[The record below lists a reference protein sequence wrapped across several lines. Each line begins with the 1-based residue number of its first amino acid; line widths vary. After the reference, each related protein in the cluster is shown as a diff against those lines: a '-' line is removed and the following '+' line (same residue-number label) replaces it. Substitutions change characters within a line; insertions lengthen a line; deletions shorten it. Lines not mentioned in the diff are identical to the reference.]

1 MGEMTPAV
9 SAIRMDSVP
18 YVEMPEDVIEVC
30 DVYKSFIHPSG
41 EIIEVLS
48 GVNLSV
54 QRQEFL
60 SIIGPSGCGKS
71 TIFNIIAGLL
81 EPDSGKVM
89 VHGEEINRTTGHVGY
104 MMQRDLLLPWR
115 SVLDNVSIGLEI
127 QGMSKNERYEKARV
141 YLERYGLLSFA
152 HSYPTMLSGGMR
164 QRLALIRTLV
174 TNPDIIMLD
183 EPFSALDYQTRLV
196 LEEEI
201 LTILKNENK
210 TCVLITHDIE
220 EAIALSDRVAVMT
233 KRPTSVK
240 RMYDIRLA
248 SRHGSVM
255 KARSDHRFKEYFES
269 IWRDLDIQ
277 IGGCH

>member
-1 MGEMTPAV
+1 MTPSV
-9 SAIRMDSVP
+9 STARMESVTQI
-18 YVEMPEDVIEVC
+18 ELPEDVIDVC
-30 DVYKSFIHPSG
+30 DVFKSFVHPSG
-41 EIIEVLS
+41 ESIEVLS

-54 QRQEFL
+54 RRQEFL

-81 EPDSGKVM
+81 EPDSGRVM
-89 VHGEEINRTTGHVGY
+89 VHGEEINKTTGHVGY

-115 SVLDNVSIGLEI
+115 NVLDNVSIGLEI
-127 QGMSKNERYEKARV
+127 QGKAKKERYDLARG
-141 YLERYGLLSFA
+141 YLERYGLISFEN
-152 HSYPTMLSGGMR
+152 SYPTMLSGGMR
-164 QRLALIRTLV
+164 QRVALIRTLV

-201 LTILKNENK
+201 LAILKNENK

-220 EAIALSDRVAVMT
+220 EAIALSDRVVVMT
-233 KRPTSVK
+233 KRPTAVK
-240 RMYDIRLA
+240 KTYDIRLA

-255 KARSDHRFKEYFES
+255 KARSDSRFKEFFES

-277 IGGCH
+277 MGVIH

>member
-30 DVYKSFIHPSG
+30 DVCKSFIHPSG

-127 QGMSKNERYEKARV
+127 QGMSKKERYEKARG

-164 QRLALIRTLV
+164 QRVALIRTLV

>member
-1 MGEMTPAV
+1 MTPAV

-220 EAIALSDRVAVMT
+220 EAVFMATELVLISPGPGRVLERLPLEFARRYVAGEPVRSIKSDPLFIEQREYVLSRV
-233 KRPTSVK
+233 
-240 RMYDIRLA
+240 
-248 SRHGSVM
+248 
-255 KARSDHRFKEYFES
+255 FEQREAFS
-269 IWRDLDIQ
+269 
-277 IGGCH
+277 

>member
-1 MGEMTPAV
+1 MTPAV

>member
-1 MGEMTPAV
+1 MTPAV

-41 EIIEVLS
+41 EVIEVLS

>member
-1 MGEMTPAV
+1 MTPAV

-41 EIIEVLS
+41 EVIEVLS

-127 QGMSKNERYEKARV
+127 QGMSKKERYEKAHV

-164 QRLALIRTLV
+164 QRVALIRTLV

>member
-1 MGEMTPAV
+1 MTPAV

-41 EIIEVLS
+41 EVIEVLS

-164 QRLALIRTLV
+164 QRVALIRTLV